1 MHTWYCD
8 KRETFLSKAL
18 LWRRAIVTISSSAGH
33 ESDSFKWRPD
43 LQNFWKIVSQLLLLT
58 FSKYF
63 SRQPQS
69 DQYHV
74 LAASRISSAN
84 SAARFYS
91 GVCLNVMYLVKYS
104 SCYWAF
110 WPLVSLEENKQ
121 AELTELT
128 VVVAVPHISRVNLY
142 QSQLGYFLVTAHP
155 VHCNCFD
162 QFHFHRC
169 LTEKEFNL

>member
-1 MHTWYCD
+1 MTNERHFCR
-8 KRETFLSKAL
+8 KRFFGGVQSSPFQVLLVTSLTHLSGVQTFK
-18 LWRRAIVTISSSAGH
+18 
-33 ESDSFKWRPD
+33 
-43 LQNFWKIVSQLLLLT
+43 NFWKIVSQLLLLT

-84 SAARFYS
+84 SAARLYS
-91 GVCLNVMYLVKYS
+91 GVCLKVMYLVKYS
-104 SCYWAF
+104 SCSWAF
-110 WPLVSLEENKQ
+110 SPLVPLTENKQ
-121 AELTELT
+121 AESTELT
-128 VVVAVPHISRVNLY
+128 VFIVAVPQIIRVILY
-142 QSQLGYFLVTAHP
+142 QSQLGYFLVTAHH

-169 LTEKEFNL
+169 LTEKEYNL